1 MCFYKNPTFLCGECV
16 QSGLICLYS
25 LQGLKYPRITGFPQ
39 HNENNN
45 VNDCFDFIN
54 MLMAGYWHYI
64 VIRRAYMAKE
74 PTNHYD
80 SSVLSY
86 YWRILP
92 SAAYGTEFDFS
103 ERVYCIL
110 FQAVN
115 DMEIPFCHL

>member
-1 MCFYKNPTFLCGECV
+1 MCIYKNPTFLCGECV

-25 LQGLKYPRITGFPQ
+25 LQDLAYPRITGFPQ

-74 PTNHYD
+74 PTNLTIHRFFHIIGGYF
-80 SSVLSY
+80 
-86 YWRILP
+86 P

-110 FQAVN
+110 FQTVN
-115 DMEIPFCHL
+115 DMEIPFGHF

>member
-1 MCFYKNPTFLCGECV
+1 
-16 QSGLICLYS
+16 
-25 LQGLKYPRITGFPQ
+25 
-39 HNENNN
+39 
-45 VNDCFDFIN
+45 
-54 MLMAGYWHYI
+54 MLMAGYWHYF
-64 VIRRAYMAKE
+64 VICRVYMAKE

-80 SSVLSY
+80 SSVLFKLLK
-86 YWRILP
+86 ILP